1 MQDLAREKK
10 ASLEPQDEDMGK
22 TLRGNVDPNHWRER
36 ILNGQIYHA
45 FPVCSLPLQLED
57 SGKAW
62 FFEGR
67 WETVATWHVT
77 PMQNPFQARFQCDGS
92 HGTLTD
98 LQMRSGRSKHQVD
111 QGVFMHGCP
120 NEAGRYLAT

>member
-1 MQDLAREKK
+1 MHSELLFFGILNLGFDHVQDLARAKK

-22 TLRGNVDPNHWRER
+22 ALRGNVDPNHWQER

-45 FPVCSLPLQLED
+45 FLVCLLPLQLED
-57 SGKAW
+57 SGKAC

-92 HGTLTD
+92 HGILT
-98 LQMRSGRSKHQVD
+98 
-111 QGVFMHGCP
+111 
-120 NEAGRYLAT
+120 A